1 MSSPRKE
8 ELLAAHLSEMG
19 PVFAMG
25 VGGTFDVWAGHTQ
38 RAPVWM
44 QSAGLEWFYR
54 LLQEP
59 GRMWRRYLVG
69 NSRFVVIALRE
80 RVLCRSRAT
89 VAAPAIGCDKEAP
102 DRGPVVAAYR

>member
-8 ELLAAHLSEMG
+8 ELLAANLHSMG

-25 VGGTFDVWAGHTQ
+25 VGGSFDVWAGHTE

-44 QSAGLEWFYR
+44 QRSGLEWLHR

-69 NSRFVVIALRE
+69 NSRFVFLALKE
-80 RVLCRSRAT
+80 RFRPR
-89 VAAPAIGCDKEAP
+89 P
-102 DRGPVVAAYR
+102 